1 MDPLETFSLMK
12 KQISGVKTSI
22 DSTSHQ
28 LNQNQNDLE
37 RLEST
42 LSRLVGYQ
50 KTFDEHKKGCLEPEL
65 SPDRWQGTLSKEFD
79 RFRKNDLQNRF
90 YSLSNDQLEDAIVQ
104 LKQAI
109 TSTKLSISI
118 LEGSLY
124 TQRIR
129 LDTLFEMQRKES
141 ALK

>member
-1 MDPLETFSLMK
+1 MDSLETFSLTK
-12 KQISGVKTSI
+12 KRIGSVQTSI
-22 DSTSHQ
+22 DSTNHQ
-28 LNQNQNDLE
+28 LNQNQHDLE
-37 RLEST
+37 RLELT

-50 KTFDEHKKGCLEPEL
+50 MTFDQHKKRCLEPEL
-65 SPDRWQGTLSKEFD
+65 SPGMWQGTLSKDYD
-79 RFRKNDLQNRF
+79 RFRRNDLQNRF

>member
-1 MDPLETFSLMK
+1 METVSLIK
-12 KQISGVKTSI
+12 KQISGVQTSI

-28 LNQNQNDLE
+28 LNLNQNDLE

-42 LSRLVGYQ
+42 LSRLVGFQ
-50 KTFDEHKKGCLEPEL
+50 RTFGQHKKGCLEPEL
-65 SPDRWQGTLSKEFD
+65 SPDMWHGTLSKEFD
-79 RFRKNDLQNRF
+79 RFRQNDFQNRF

-109 TSTKLSISI
+109 TSTKLSISN
-118 LEGSLY
+118 LQENLY
-124 TQRIR
+124 SHRIR

>member
-1 MDPLETFSLMK
+1 MK
-12 KQISGVKTSI
+12 KQISGVQTSI

-50 KTFDEHKKGCLEPEL
+50 MTFDQHEKRCLEPEL
-65 SPDRWQGTLSKEFD
+65 SPDMWQGTLSKEFD
-79 RFRKNDLQNRF
+79 RFRQNDLQNRF

-109 TSTKLSISI
+109 TSTKLSISV

>member
-1 MDPLETFSLMK
+1 METVSLIK
-12 KQISGVKTSI
+12 KRIGSVQTSI

-42 LSRLVGYQ
+42 LSRLVGFQ
-50 KTFDEHKKGCLEPEL
+50 MTFDQHKRRCLEPDL
-65 SPDRWQGTLSKEFD
+65 SPDMWRGTLSKDFD
-79 RFRKNDLQNRF
+79 RFRQNDLQKHF

-109 TSTKLSISI
+109 TSTKLSISV

-129 LDTLFEMQRKES
+129 LDTLFEMQRKEA